1 MKKLV
6 TIVFAVSLIAGCL
19 LVCVYPKTYHDS
31 PANSGIAVEA
41 NDTSDSGIYS
51 DADPAYCLME
61 FRHALASS
69 DPMALASFLY
79 YFGELDN
86 LVEVATNDEAVATVD
101 SAAKLFLSDSELRE
115 KALARASDLYLTRCI
130 IPNQSMELLGSKV
143 AELRQWV
150 PLWSTDFASYEDYKS
165 YMQRKGRLYGHT
177 SATELASEP
186 VVPELASAPPAEYW
200 DAFSIQ

>member
-69 DPMALASFLY
+69 DPMVLASFLY

-130 IPNQSMELLGSKV
+130 IPNQSMELMD
-143 AELRQWV
+143 LRSQV
-150 PLWSTDFASYEDYKS
+150 PLRSTDFASYEEYKK
-165 YMQRKGRLYGHT
+165 YMERQGRLYGHT

-186 VVPELASAPPAEYW
+186 VVPELASVPPAEYW